1 MPFAPSSPRYAVGR
15 IDTMAE
21 RDAMLWHRIYALLG
35 YFNNGMWRA
44 TRALDNLISLP
55 LKLEFNFSISIER
68 NGATTTNCVYCFLFR
83 RKVRRCAWSWP
94 TAHDS
99 QEHDVSPDCVLPK
112 KKRPAL
118 AFFRRNMRAFAL
130 HTRHVA
136 LQSNLCGF
144 QLRRLFGIGTFFLSI
159 RALWYLKETKREK
172 REYQ

>member
-1 MPFAPSSPRYAVGR
+1 
-15 IDTMAE
+15 MAE

-112 KKRPAL
+112 KNVPRSLSFAGIWELLPCIHGTLLSNRIYVDFSFADSSGS
-118 AFFRRNMRAFAL
+118 ARFFSRYERCDIWKKQKERKENI
-130 HTRHVA
+130 
-136 LQSNLCGF
+136 SN
-144 QLRRLFGIGTFFLSI
+144 FGEGQENVRMTCS
-159 RALWYLKETKREK
+159 RT
-172 REYQ
+172 